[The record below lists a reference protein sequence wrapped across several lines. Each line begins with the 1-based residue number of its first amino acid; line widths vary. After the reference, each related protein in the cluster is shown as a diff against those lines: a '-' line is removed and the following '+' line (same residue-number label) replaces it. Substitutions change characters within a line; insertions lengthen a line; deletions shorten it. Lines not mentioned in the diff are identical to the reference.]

1 MCNTGVSTSG
11 AGTTYYSEA
20 SKLKTVFTGDRAF
33 KFCVCTVLSIIVCFV
48 FISFDLSIV
57 FTSSMYDTP

>member
-1 MCNTGVSTSG
+1 
-11 AGTTYYSEA
+11 
-20 SKLKTVFTGDRAF
+20 
-33 KFCVCTVLSIIVCFV
+33 VCTVLSIIVCFV